1 MAEVKDNQT
10 LPVAEPAAPQSAP
23 PGPPSAPAKK
33 PAGKGRKKLVKR
45 LIALG
50 VAAAILGGGGFALYR
65 FLTNTDADIGEIFP
79 ATAQIGT
86 IQSKVSGRG
95 SARAKESA
103 AITLTQS
110 GTVQEV
116 FVTGGQTVMAGDPLY
131 TIYSQAAEDAV
142 NDARKRV
149 EDLNKDMAD
158 LLEDANNL
166 TVRAPFAGKL
176 QEVEDFQPDQ
186 EVGKGSK
193 IATLV
198 NDKLLKLSLYFS
210 YAYEGDV
217 YVGQS
222 VDVSVPAVMRSFT
235 GRVEKINKVSF
246 ISTEGAVH
254 FEVVIVF
261 DNPGTLTAGMDAS
274 AVLTSGDGFEIYPY
288 QNGQT
293 EFYETRTIEAK
304 ASGPVVGQGNLLNHA
319 NVSEGEAL
327 LYLGSSTID
336 SDIRSKQEEIDAAQQ
351 KLDEAMEA
359 LADFNAVAPID
370 GTVTSCNLTE
380 GQEVKSGDTVVM
392 ISNNVTMLVT
402 ISVDDR
408 NISFIKPGS
417 YVELKDWN
425 DNVFQGLVTSIDMS
439 GSQGGDSMMG
449 GSSGGT
455 KYPVTLTVDNFN
467 GALME
472 GMGLQYSFVTS
483 ESEACVM
490 VPTACVQYFPD
501 MDGNRCSVVFVQR
514 EERPDDVP
522 ELQFP
527 EIQPGQ
533 KRTFPTEEEGY
544 YPVIVETGIA
554 DTQNVEIKSGV
565 EEGDTV
571 FLNYTLTDS
580 SYG

>member
-65 FLTNTDADIGEIFP
+65 FLTDTDTDIGEIFP

-222 VDVSVPAVMRSFT
+222 VDVSIPAVMRSFT

-288 QNGQT
+288 RNGQT

-449 GSSGGT
+449 GSSSGT